1 MISSGGSSTQYSLGS
16 GHKKKQ
22 SFQDLITESM
32 FTKKRGSPNTLTLQE
47 AEEEEL
53 RFSRLPENKRR
64 GAHMQE
70 NCHNHRILTFKEKR
84 DRPSMSL
91 HKNISLIQTL
101 AQEKT
106 QRQQKNLRSIPQFPE
121 KILDAPDIVDD
132 YYLNLLDWGAGNI
145 LAVCLA
151 QTVYLWNA
159 ETGDIK
165 QVFDTVNDADIVTSV
180 AWMKGQSNVLAIG
193 TSRK

>member
-1 MISSGGSSTQYSLGS
+1 
-16 GHKKKQ
+16 
-22 SFQDLITESM
+22 
-32 FTKKRGSPNTLTLQE
+32 
-47 AEEEEL
+47 
-53 RFSRLPENKRR
+53 
-64 GAHMQE
+64 
-70 NCHNHRILTFKEKR
+70 
-84 DRPSMSL
+84 MSL

-106 QRQQKNLRSIPQFPE
+106 QKQQKNLRNIPQFPE

-132 YYLNLLDWGAGNI
+132 YYLNLLDWSSGNI

-165 QVFDTVNDADIVTSV
+165 
-180 AWMKGQSNVLAIG
+180 
-193 TSRK
+193 